1 MIVRDYLERQAI
13 ERPNKIALLF
23 KEERITFSDLN
34 TMSNQLANRLLNL
47 GIKKGDRVVL
57 LFQNCPE
64 FCVAYF
70 AILKIGAIAVVLDFR
85 LSPAEMEPLFQEA
98 EVSAIITT
106 MRQKVFIDR
115 VTKTVPTLKHVVVT
129 GSEGEEIK
137 DWHSYEEIIKKES
150 SQKISIPLSEEDES
164 LYLYTSGT
172 TGRSK
177 GVVLTNDHFNYF
189 PESMHHALPF
199 SDSDTFGLVLPIS
212 HITGPIVMNLM
223 VESGMSVSIVDE
235 MTPKK
240 ILDAIQN
247 HRITVFNAVP
257 PIFQLILNVPH
268 WERYDCSSL
277 RIAAMM
283 GTVVPEQLMIDFN
296 ERYPHL
302 RALQGYGATETSPL
316 LTLTH
321 WEDAPRK
328 MASAG
333 KAVPRVSLKIIG
345 QDGKELGVGENGEI
359 IASGPQIMKG
369 YFKDP
374 KATSKKIRDGWYYTG
389 DLGRFDEDGY
399 LYILGRAD
407 DMVITGGMNV
417 YPSEVETVLLNHPK
431 VQEAAVVGIP
441 DSRRGQVIRAVVVL
455 KHGETATHR
464 EILKFCKERLA
475 SFKIPRQ
482 LEFKDSLPKSRTGK
496 IAKRQLRTTETTL
509 QKWGDF
515 ISEREALIGP
525 LALILIWYMISTFKW
540 VNPFFLPSPWNVFLE
555 LKALLLSSGVY
566 THIGKTIYRMFSGY
580 LMAILFGIPLGVV
593 VGYWERVYNSLEFV
607 IEFFRGFPATSLFP
621 LFMLAFGIGDAA
633 KIAIVIFSCSLL
645 ITINT
650 LYGVRNSSKTR
661 QMVAETMKAT
671 KTYIFLRVILPDAL
685 PYITAGLRTALS
697 LTLIIVVI
705 LEMFIGTEKGL
716 GHLIYNA
723 HMTYQI
729 PQMYATIIITGLIGY
744 GMNKGFIK
752 LEEEII
758 HWGGR

>member
-1 MIVRDYLERQAI
+1 MIVGDYLEKQAD
-13 ERPNKIALLF
+13 ERPRKVALLF
-23 KEERITFSDLN
+23 KEEKVTFSDLN
-34 TMSNQLANRLLNL
+34 VMSNRLANRLL
-47 GIKKGDRVVL
+47 GMGVKKGDRIVL

-70 AILKIGAIAVVLDFR
+70 AVLKIGAIAVILDFR
-85 LSPAEMEPLFQEA
+85 LSPAEMEPIFQEA
-98 EVSAIITT
+98 EVTAIITT
-106 MRQKVFIDR
+106 VRQKVFIDR
-115 VTKTVPTLKHVVVT
+115 VKSMVPTLKHVIVT
-129 GSEGEEIK
+129 GRGDEDIR
-137 DWHSYEEIIKKES
+137 DWHSYEEVMEKECS
-150 SQKISIPLSEEDES
+150 EKISIPLREEDES
-164 LYLYTSGT
+164 IYLYTSGT

-177 GVVLTNDHFNYF
+177 GVVLTNDHLNYF
-189 PESMHHALPF
+189 PESLHHAIHC
-199 SDSDTFGLVLPIS
+199 SEADTFGFVLPIS
-212 HITGPIVMNLM
+212 HITGSVVMNLM

-240 ILDAIQN
+240 ILDAIQH
-247 HRITVFNAVP
+247 HRITITAAVP
-257 PIFQLILNVPH
+257 PIYQLILNVPH

-277 RIAAMM
+277 KVAAMM
-283 GTVVPEQLMIDFN
+283 GTVVPEQLMKEFG
-296 ERYPHL
+296 ERYSHVQPI
-302 RALQGYGATETSPL
+302 QGYGATETSPL

-321 WEDAPRK
+321 VEDAPRK

-333 KAVPRVSLKIIG
+333 KAVPRVDLKIIG
-345 QDGKELGVGENGEI
+345 REGTEVAIGQIGEI
-359 IASGPQIMKG
+359 VARGPQIMKG

-374 KATSKKIRDGWYYTG
+374 KATAKKIKDGWYYTG
-389 DLGRFDEDGY
+389 DLARLDEEGY
-399 LYILGRAD
+399 LYVLGRAD
-407 DMVITGGMNV
+407 DMIISGGLNV

-441 DSRRGQVIRAVVVL
+441 DSRRGQILRANVVL

-464 EILKFCKERLA
+464 EILGFCKERLA
-475 SFKIPRQ
+475 SFKMPRQ

-496 IAKRQLRTTETTL
+496 IAKRQLRITETTYD
-509 QKWGDF
+509 KWRDF
-515 ISEREALIGP
+515 ISEREAFIGP
-525 LALILIWYMISTFKW
+525 LALLLVWYLISTFQW
-540 VNPFFLPSPWNVFLE
+540 VNPFFLPSPWSVFLE
-555 LKALLLSSGVY
+555 LKGLLFSQEVY
-566 THIGKTIYRMFSGY
+566 PHLGKTLYRMFSGY
-580 LMAILFGIPLGVV
+580 LLAIFLGIPLGIV
-593 VGYWERVYNSLEFV
+593 VGYWEKAYNSLEFL

-633 KIAIVIFSCSLL
+633 KIAIVIFSCSLV

-661 QMVAETMKAT
+661 QMVAETMKAD
-671 KTYIFLRVILPDAL
+671 KTYIFARVILPDAL

-705 LEMFIGTEKGL
+705 LEMFIGTDKGL

-729 PQMYATIIITGLIGY
+729 PQMYGTIVITGLIGY

>member
-13 ERPNKIALLF
+13 ERPNKAAILF
-23 KEERITFSDLN
+23 KEEKITFSDLN
-34 TMSNQLANRLLNL
+34 TLSNRLANRLLEL

-64 FCVAYF
+64 FCVGYF

-85 LSPAEMEPLFQEA
+85 LSPAEMEPIFQEA
-98 EVSAIITT
+98 QVSAIITT
-106 MRQKVFIDR
+106 ARQKVFIDR
-115 VTKTVPTLKHVVVT
+115 VKTAVPALKHVVVT
-129 GSEGEEIK
+129 GAGDEDIR
-137 DWHSYEEIIKKES
+137 DWHSYEEIIERES
-150 SQKISIPLSEEDES
+150 SERISIPLQEEDES

-177 GVVLTNDHFNYF
+177 GVVLTNDHLSYF
-189 PESMHHALPF
+189 PESMHHALPI
-199 SDSDTFGLVLPIS
+199 SDQDTFGLVFPIS
-212 HITGPIVMNLM
+212 HISGPIVMNLM
-223 VESGMSVSIVDE
+223 VETGLSVSIVDE
-235 MTPKK
+235 MKPKK
-240 ILDAIQN
+240 ILDSIQN
-247 HRITVFNAVP
+247 HRITVFHGVP

-277 RIAAMM
+277 KLVAMM
-283 GTVVPEQLMIDFN
+283 GTVVPEQLMKEFN
-296 ERYPHL
+296 ERYPDL

-321 WEDAPRK
+321 WEDASKK

-333 KAVPRVSLKIIG
+333 KAVPRANLKIIG
-345 QDGKELGVGENGEI
+345 QEGGEVQVGQIGEI

-369 YFKDP
+369 YFNDHR
-374 KATSKKIRDGWYYTG
+374 ATAKKIRDGWYYSG
-389 DLGRFDEDGY
+389 DLGRLDEDGY
-399 LYILGRAD
+399 LYVLGRAD
-407 DMVITGGMNV
+407 DMVITGGLNV

-431 VQEAAVVGIP
+431 VAEAAVVGIP
-441 DSRRGQVIRAVVVL
+441 DSRRGQVMRAVVVL

-475 SFKIPRQ
+475 SFKMPRQ

-496 IAKRQLRTTETTL
+496 IAKRQLRTTDTTFE
-509 QKWGDF
+509 KWRDF
-515 ISEREALIGP
+515 ISEREAFIGP
-525 LALILIWYMISTFKW
+525 LALILIWYLISQFQW
-540 VNPFFLPSPWNVFLE
+540 VNPFFLPSPWGVL
-555 LKALLLSSGVY
+555 LKLKELLLSGWVY
-566 THIGKTIYRMFSGY
+566 PHIGKTIYRMFSGY
-580 LMAILFGIPLGVV
+580 LLAAFLGIPLGVV
-593 VGYWERVYNSLEFV
+593 VGYWEKAYNSLEFV

-633 KIAIVIFSCSLL
+633 KIAIVIFSCSLV

-661 QMVAETMKAT
+661 QMVAETMKAS
-671 KTYIFLRVILPDAL
+671 KTYIFSRVILPDAL

-697 LTLIIVVI
+697 LTLIIIVV
-705 LEMFIGTEKGL
+705 LEMFIGTDKGL

-729 PQMYATIIITGLIGY
+729 PQMYATIVITGLIGY
-744 GMNKGFIK
+744 GLNKGFIR